1 MEQIDYCGGP
11 HYFIILTPLNR
22 VAGFLVPYSRKPFTQ
37 FSPPHSMGIKK
48 NTHALRGII
57 NKKSGEYFEIRILK
71 TPPRHL
77 PPQSTRTKKSTP
89 FVGC

>member
-37 FSPPHSMGIKK
+37 FS
-48 NTHALRGII
+48 THALRGII